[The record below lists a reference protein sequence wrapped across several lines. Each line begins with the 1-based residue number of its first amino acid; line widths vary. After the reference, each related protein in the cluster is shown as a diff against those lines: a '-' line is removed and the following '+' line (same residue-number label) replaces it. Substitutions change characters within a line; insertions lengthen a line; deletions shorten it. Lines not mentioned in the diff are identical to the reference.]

1 MRSLLKR
8 PTIALLLALLWISWA
23 LWANVPH
30 YYDAQAMKTE
40 IAAALGSENV
50 NLQPAAAGFPFTYM
64 RYDYSNSDQL
74 TIHDTELS
82 ALLPDALFS
91 LAGALGIA
99 LLVAR
104 TRHISFLG
112 IALLCCLLCPAAL
125 MHVRLNGLH
134 PAVISYLYLLP
145 LIMLMIAL
153 AVETIR
159 DRKRQNQAMH
169 SSREAARFD
178 DGQSSAATG

>member
-1 MRSLLKR
+1 MRFLLKR
-8 PTIALLLALLWISWA
+8 PTIALLLALLWIGWA

-30 YYDAQAMKTE
+30 YYDAQATKTE
-40 IAAALGSENV
+40 ITAVLGPRNI

-64 RYDYSNSDQL
+64 RYDYSNSDRL

-82 ALLPDALFS
+82 ALLPNAMFS
-91 LAGALGIA
+91 LAGAMGIG

-104 TRHISFLG
+104 TRQISFFG
-112 IALLCCLLCPAAL
+112 IALLCCLLFPAAL
-125 MHVRLNGLH
+125 MHVRLNGFH
-134 PAVISYLYLLP
+134 PAVISYLYLVP

-169 SSREAARFD
+169 ACREAGRVD
-178 DGQSSAATG
+178 NGQSSITTG

>member
-1 MRSLLKR
+1 MRFLLKR
-8 PTIALLLALLWISWA
+8 PTIALLFALLWIGWA

-30 YYDAQAMKTE
+30 DYDAQAMKTE
-40 IAAALGSENV
+40 IAAVLGPENV

-82 ALLPDALFS
+82 ALLPNALFS

-112 IALLCCLLCPAAL
+112 IALSCCLLFPAAL

-134 PAVISYLYLLP
+134 AAVVSYLYLLP
-145 LIMLMIAL
+145 LMLLMIAL

-159 DRKRQNQAMH
+159 GRKRQRQASH
-169 SSREAARFD
+169 PSREVERFD
-178 DGQSSAATG
+178 NGQSSVATG